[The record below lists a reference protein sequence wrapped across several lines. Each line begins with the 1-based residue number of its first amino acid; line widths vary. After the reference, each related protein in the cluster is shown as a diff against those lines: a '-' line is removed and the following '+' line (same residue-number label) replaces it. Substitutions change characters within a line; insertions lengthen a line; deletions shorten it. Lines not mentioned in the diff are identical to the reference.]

1 MPNPSSYFFP
11 LLHTAEQPIQKH
23 IRILQ
28 LQSVSLGRGMSWTA
42 PENLSGR
49 IETYGSFQLGISAK
63 GADID
68 ALCIAPQHI
77 TMAEYFNSFVQFLVL
92 ISYYALSY
100 FT

>member
-1 MPNPSSYFFP
+1 
-11 LLHTAEQPIQKH
+11 
-23 IRILQ
+23 
-28 LQSVSLGRGMSWTA
+28 MSWTA

-92 ISYYALSY
+92 VVQGLVLLSVVLDLTLK
-100 FT
+100 FEKLSMERGLA

>member
-1 MPNPSSYFFP
+1 
-11 LLHTAEQPIQKH
+11 
-23 IRILQ
+23 
-28 LQSVSLGRGMSWTA
+28 MSWTA

-77 TMAEYFNSFVQFLVL
+77 TRLVRP
-92 ISYYALSY
+92 
-100 FT
+100 

>member
-1 MPNPSSYFFP
+1 MSESGTDESDIVTILISS
-11 LLHTAEQPIQKH
+11 
-23 IRILQ
+23 
-28 LQSVSLGRGMSWTA
+28 QSVSLGRGMSWTA

-77 TMAEYFNSFVQFLVL
+77 TRLGGH
-92 ISYYALSY
+92 
-100 FT
+100 